1 MLLKVLFSTSLISGL
16 AYTLL
21 VGLHDGVFYDGD
33 RLRAMMIAAGSDA
46 PVNAYLMALLGGLVG
61 GVLTMRNQPK
71 LAIAAVAAFGVLF
84 FLGICALLTGPL
96 LNSTSTLATQ
106 TAITLCVVTT
116 VSLLAAYALFYVT
129 LFSGLLKLLPG
140 VLAGFRR

>member
-33 RLRAMMIAAGSDA
+33 RLRAMMIAAGSGA
-46 PVNAYLMALLGGLVG
+46 PVNAYLMALVGGLVG

-71 LAIAAVAAFGVLF
+71 LAIAAVAAFGVPF
-84 FLGICALLTGPL
+84 FLGICVLLTGPL
-96 LNSTSTLATQ
+96 LNSPSLLGVQA
-106 TAITLCVVTT
+106 AISLCVVST
-116 VSLLAAYALFYVT
+116 VSFLAAFAHFYVN
-129 LFSGLLKLLPG
+129 LFSGLFKLLPG